1 MTLSK
6 PNHAV
11 LFSLLLVLLFL
22 WSPSPA
28 EELKSIQ
35 AEGVAVILENN
46 LAVARDAAIEDAL
59 RKSVEEAVG
68 TLVDSQTLV
77 ENFQL
82 VSDRIYSQAHGYIKG
97 YRIVKE
103 QRNDQLMRVRVEAS
117 VATGPL
123 QDDLSALRILLTR
136 VHKPRLMVLIEE
148 KNLGADDQL
157 QHWSELSQV
166 ESVLTQK
173 FLEKGFTFVDQATVK
188 RTVSRDQ
195 ALLLIEGNEKG
206 AKALAS
212 EFGAEVI
219 LLGKAAARPTPVKD
233 LKALDLS
240 GMKSAQAQVT
250 VKAIRADTGE
260 TLASLS
266 DSAAAVH
273 IDELTAGSEA
283 LKRAG
288 EKVASLLIE
297 QITQQWGKE
306 VGGTTLVQL
315 VISGLSFREL
325 AKFKQILKEQVR
337 GVKGIHQRSFQA
349 NVARIDVDLSGD
361 VQNLADEVSLK
372 EFGAFRVEII
382 GFSPHK
388 IDLRAVR

>member
-1 MTLSK
+1 
-6 PNHAV
+6 
-11 LFSLLLVLLFL
+11 
-22 WSPSPA
+22 
-28 EELKSIQ
+28 
-35 AEGVAVILENN
+35 
-46 LAVARDAAIEDAL
+46 
-59 RKSVEEAVG
+59 
-68 TLVDSQTLV
+68 
-77 ENFQL
+77 
-82 VSDRIYSQAHGYIKG
+82 
-97 YRIVKE
+97 
-103 QRNDQLMRVRVEAS
+103 
-117 VATGPL
+117 
-123 QDDLSALRILLTR
+123 
-136 VHKPRLMVLIEE
+136 
-148 KNLGADDQL
+148 
-157 QHWSELSQV
+157 
-166 ESVLTQK
+166 
-173 FLEKGFTFVDQATVK
+173 
-188 RTVSRDQ
+188 
-195 ALLLIEGNEKG
+195 
-206 AKALAS
+206 
-212 EFGAEVI
+212 
-219 LLGKAAARPTPVKD
+219 
-233 LKALDLS
+233 
-240 GMKSAQAQVT
+240 
-250 VKAIRADTGE
+250 DTGE

-266 DSAAAVH
+266 NSAAAVH

-288 EKVASLLIE
+288 EKVASLLIK

>member
-11 LFSLLLVLLFL
+11 LFSLLLALLFL

-28 EELKSIQ
+28 EELKSTQ

-46 LAVARDAAIEDAL
+46 LAVARDAAVEDAL

-68 TLVDSQTLV
+68 TMIDSQTLV

-103 QRNDQLMRVRVEAS
+103 QRDDQLMRVRVEAS
-117 VATGPL
+117 VATGSL

-157 QHWSELSQV
+157 QHWSDLSQV

-173 FLEKGFTFVDQATVK
+173 FLEKGFTFVDQAAVK
-188 RTVSRDQ
+188 RNVSRDQ

-206 AKALAS
+206 AKA
-212 EFGAEVI
+212 
-219 LLGKAAARPTPVKD
+219 
-233 LKALDLS
+233 
-240 GMKSAQAQVT
+240 
-250 VKAIRADTGE
+250 
-260 TLASLS
+260 
-266 DSAAAVH
+266 
-273 IDELTAGSEA
+273 
-283 LKRAG
+283 
-288 EKVASLLIE
+288 
-297 QITQQWGKE
+297 
-306 VGGTTLVQL
+306 
-315 VISGLSFREL
+315 
-325 AKFKQILKEQVR
+325 
-337 GVKGIHQRSFQA
+337 
-349 NVARIDVDLSGD
+349 
-361 VQNLADEVSLK
+361 
-372 EFGAFRVEII
+372 
-382 GFSPHK
+382 
-388 IDLRAVR
+388 

>member
-11 LFSLLLVLLFL
+11 LFSLLLALLFL
-22 WSPSPA
+22 WSPSSA

-68 TLVDSQTLV
+68 TLIDSQTLV

-103 QRNDQLMRVRVEAS
+103 QRDDQLMRVRVEAS

-157 QHWSELSQV
+157 QHWSDLSQV

-173 FLEKGFTFVDQATVK
+173 FLEKGFTFVDQAAVK
-188 RTVSRDQ
+188 RNVSRDQ

-219 LLGKAAARPTPVKD
+219 LLGKAAARPTLVKD

-266 DSAAAVH
+266 DSAAAVY
-273 IDELTAGSEA
+273 IDELTAGNEA
-283 LKRAG
+283 LKKAG

-315 VISGLSFREL
+315 VVSGLSFREL

-361 VQNLADEVSLK
+361 VQNLADELSLK

-382 GFSPHK
+382 GFSSHK

>member
-11 LFSLLLVLLFL
+11 LFSLLLALLFL
-22 WSPSPA
+22 WSPSSA

-68 TLVDSQTLV
+68 TMIDSQTLV

-103 QRNDQLMRVRVEAS
+103 QRDDQLMRVRVEAS

-219 LLGKAAARPTPVKD
+219 LLGKAAARPTPVKA

-266 DSAAAVH
+266 DSAAAVY
-273 IDELTAGSEA
+273 IDELTAGNEA
-283 LKRAG
+283 LKKAG

-349 NVARIDVDLSGD
+349 NVARIDMDLSGD
-361 VQNLADEVSLK
+361 VQNLADELSLK

-382 GFSPHK
+382 GFSSHK